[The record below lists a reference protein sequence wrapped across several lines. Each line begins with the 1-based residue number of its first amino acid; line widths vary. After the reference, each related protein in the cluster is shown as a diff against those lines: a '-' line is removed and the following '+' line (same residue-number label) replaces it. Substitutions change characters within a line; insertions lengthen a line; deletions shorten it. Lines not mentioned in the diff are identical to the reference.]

1 MYRNLEEGRA
11 AEKAAAAGER
21 YLRFP
26 SDRNLK
32 LWQEAL
38 ETLERVQKAG

>member
-26 SDRNLK
+26 SDRNMN
-32 LWQEAL
+32 LWKRAL
-38 ETLERVQKAG
+38 EALERVQQGG